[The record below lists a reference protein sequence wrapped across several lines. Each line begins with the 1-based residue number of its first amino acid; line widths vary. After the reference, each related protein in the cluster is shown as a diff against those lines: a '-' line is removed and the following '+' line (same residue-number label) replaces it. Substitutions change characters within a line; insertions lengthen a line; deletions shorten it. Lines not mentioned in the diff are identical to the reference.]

1 MIGSLD
7 LGYQPLYLRL
17 TLYGNEFVQSR
28 STENFSREAK
38 FRGQKKMYP
47 KSRFVEL
54 TTDEVQE
61 IMDRAVPETTKK
73 ATKFG
78 MRLFNGTYLLSFP

>member
-1 MIGSLD
+1 MEMNSSKAAQQEIFHGKPS
-7 LGYQPLYLRL
+7 
-17 TLYGNEFVQSR
+17 FVD
-28 STENFSREAK
+28 K
-38 FRGQKKMYP
+38 KKMYP

-73 ATKFG
+73 ATKCG

>member
-1 MIGSLD
+1 MEMNSSKAAQQKIFHGKPS
-7 LGYQPLYLRL
+7 
-17 TLYGNEFVQSR
+17 FVDKR
-28 STENFSREAK
+28 
-38 FRGQKKMYP
+38 MYP

>member
-1 MIGSLD
+1 MEMNSSKAAQQKIFQGKPSLVD
-7 LGYQPLYLRL
+7 
-17 TLYGNEFVQSR
+17 
-28 STENFSREAK
+28 K
-38 FRGQKKMYP
+38 KKMYP

>member
-1 MIGSLD
+1 
-7 LGYQPLYLRL
+7 
-17 TLYGNEFVQSR
+17 
-28 STENFSREAK
+28 
-38 FRGQKKMYP
+38 MYP
-47 KSRFVEL
+47 KSGFCEL

-78 MRLFNGTYLLSFP
+78 MRSFNGTQLLSFP